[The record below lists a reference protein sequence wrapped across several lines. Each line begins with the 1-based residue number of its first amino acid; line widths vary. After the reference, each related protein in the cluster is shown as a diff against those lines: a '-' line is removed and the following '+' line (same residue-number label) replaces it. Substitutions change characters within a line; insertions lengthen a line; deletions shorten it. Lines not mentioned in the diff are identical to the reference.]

1 MDNIVLIGMPAAGK
15 STVGVLLAKS
25 CMLGFTDTDLLLQG
39 KHGATLCDL
48 IDTHGEDAFLE
59 MENELLSSLCL
70 HRHVIATGGS
80 AVYGREAMEHLG
92 RIGTLVYLKLDLTEI
107 LRRIGNIHT
116 RGVVLHHRADFA
128 QMYEERCALYEQYAH
143 VTVDCTG
150 LDAEG
155 CVDAIVCALKKHG
168 EEP

>member
-1 MDNIVLIGMPAAGK
+1 MENIVLIGMPAAGK

-39 KHGATLCDL
+39 KYGATLCDL
-48 IDTHGEDAFLE
+48 IDTHGEDAFLK
-59 MENELLSSLCL
+59 MENDLLASLTL
-70 HRHVIATGGS
+70 DRHVIATGGS

-92 RIGTLVYLKLDLTEI
+92 SIGRIVYLKLDLAEI
-107 LRRIGNIHT
+107 MRRIGNIHT
-116 RGVVLHHRADFA
+116 RGVVLHHRADFRE
-128 QMYEERCALYEQYAH
+128 MYEERCALYEKYAS

-155 CVDAIVCALKKHG
+155 CVGAIVNALKNNG